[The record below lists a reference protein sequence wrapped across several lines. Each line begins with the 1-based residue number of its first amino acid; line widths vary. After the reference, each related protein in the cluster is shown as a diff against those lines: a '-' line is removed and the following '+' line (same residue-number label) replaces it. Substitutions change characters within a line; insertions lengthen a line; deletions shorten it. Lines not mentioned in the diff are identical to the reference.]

1 MYYGIVYFV
10 FVIFITYKMAKVSR
24 FINDIK
30 QVKEIS
36 YAVVKDNEHLKIH
49 RLENLMLCQSS
60 SL

>member
-10 FVIFITYKMAKVSR
+10 FMIFITYKMAKVLR

-36 YAVVKDNEHLKIH
+36 YVVVKDNEHLKIH
-49 RLENLMLCQSS
+49 RLENLMLCQSL